1 MTRHRIL
8 FLSPHFFPEKISTGK
23 YNTHLVKGL
32 VERGA
37 QVRVVASH
45 PLYPSWRPV
54 RSEDPYLDV
63 NIRRGGAWVHYPSM
77 PLLRRLVLE
86 LWFTLHC
93 VLEVLHSRDADLA
106 ILVFPPNLYSLF
118 LTFLLPAATKR
129 IGIVHDLQAIMG
141 LNREWALG
149 RAMSRAVKA
158 VEKKAFRSCNKLIA
172 LSDQMAQVLVD
183 SYDQDPSKVS
193 VCYPFVTSEASNVI
207 GCNLASIL
215 ADDETHIVYSG
226 AMGKKQ
232 KSAQLVEFFQVAAKR
247 MPSLNFH
254 VFSEGP
260 AFEECRKLC
269 ASRGDNRVQFHE
281 LVDENDLAELYA
293 RSTIQVIPQVQSESN
308 GCFPSKLPNI
318 LATGCPVLAIC
329 DPHSDLAQ
337 IVSITGMG
345 SIASS
350 WDMDELLSKLKQVL
364 DQANVQRR
372 GVRLSAVTKML
383 GSRFSLETLLD
394 TILGPAS
401 SVKQPVDSPVS
412 V

>member
-1 MTRHRIL
+1 
-8 FLSPHFFPEKISTGK
+8 
-23 YNTHLVKGL
+23 
-32 VERGA
+32 
-37 QVRVVASH
+37 
-45 PLYPSWRPV
+45 
-54 RSEDPYLDV
+54 V
-63 NIRRGGAWVHYPSM
+63 NIRRGGAWVRYPST

-86 LWFTLHC
+86 LWFTVHC

-118 LTFLLPAATKR
+118 LAFLLPAATKR

-141 LNREWALG
+141 LHRQWALG

-158 VEKKAFRSCNKLIA
+158 VEKKAFRSCNKLIV
-172 LSDQMAQVLVD
+172 LSDQMAQALVD
-183 SYDQDPSKVS
+183 SYGQDPSKVS

-207 GCNLASIL
+207 GRNLASIL

-232 KSAQLVEFFQVAAKR
+232 NSAQLVEFFQAAAKR
-247 MPSLNFH
+247 MPSFNFH

-269 ASRGDNRVQFHE
+269 ASRGDSRVQFHE

-293 RSTIQVIPQVQSESN
+293 RSTVQVIPQVQSESN

-329 DPHSDLAQ
+329 DPRSDLAQ
-337 IVSITGMG
+337 IVSFTGMG
-345 SIASS
+345 FIASS

-364 DQANVQRR
+364 DQASVQRR

-394 TILGPAS
+394 TILSPAS
-401 SVKQPVDSPVS
+401 SVKQPVDSPVI